1 MKRKYWESHIPSPLS
16 PHLLLTSY
24 ISLKICYSWWAN
36 IDTILL
42 TKFIVYIRV
51 HSLSFILWILTTVW
65 CASCFS
71 HVRLFA
77 TLWIIAYQAPLPW
90 DSPGKNAGVGC
101 HALLQRIFP
110 TQGWNPHLWS
120 LLHWQ
125 ASSLLL
131 TLPGKPLYDYMNVCV
146 QNYVSC
152 KIFSLL

>member
-51 HSLSFILWILTTVW
+51 HSLSFILWILTTVL

-71 HVRLFA
+71 HVRLFE
-77 TLWIIAYQAPLPW
+77 TLWIIAYQAPLSMGFSRQECWSGLSCPPPG
-90 DSPGKNAGVGC
+90 DLPNPGMEPTSLKSPALAGKFFTTNTTWEAPV
-101 HALLQRIFP
+101 
-110 TQGWNPHLWS
+110 W
-120 LLHWQ
+120 
-125 ASSLLL
+125 
-131 TLPGKPLYDYMNVCV
+131 LYERLCPKLCIM
-146 QNYVSC
+146 
-152 KIFSLL
+152 